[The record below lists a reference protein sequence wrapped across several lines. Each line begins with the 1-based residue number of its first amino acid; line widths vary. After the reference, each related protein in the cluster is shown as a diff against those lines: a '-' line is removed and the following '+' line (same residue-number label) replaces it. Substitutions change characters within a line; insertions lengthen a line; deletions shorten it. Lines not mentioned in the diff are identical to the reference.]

1 MQTNNKYWNKPLE
14 ELKIHCESEILLFRY
29 AINRNNW
36 EAARRHE
43 NELSLIM
50 DAISANERGELN
62 D

>member
-1 MQTNNKYWNKPLE
+1 MQVNNKYWGMSLE

-29 AINRNNW
+29 AINRHHW

-50 DAISANERGELN
+50 DAISAQERGKLHG
-62 D
+62 